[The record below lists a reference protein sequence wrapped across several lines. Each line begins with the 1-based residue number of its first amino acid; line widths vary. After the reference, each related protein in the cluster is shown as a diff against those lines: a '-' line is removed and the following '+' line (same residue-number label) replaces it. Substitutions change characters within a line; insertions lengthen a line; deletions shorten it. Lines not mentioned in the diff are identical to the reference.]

1 MRMGPVALG
10 RQLLAFLPVA
20 FAFAGGAGAGAG
32 LVALT
37 YDGLGRTQARSNAT
51 INPTTR
57 NTEAL

>member
-1 MRMGPVALG
+1 MAPVLG

-20 FAFAGGAGAGAG
+20 FALAGEAGAA
-32 LVALT
+32 LVGVR

-57 NTEAL
+57 NTAAL